1 MEEIEERLK
10 NNKQKIIDLFL
21 KNVKGVNIILNSN
34 NNHCGNEGYWLE
46 TKMNIKHN
54 NKNKPDLYG
63 YEMKKNSV
71 KISFGDFSASEYLFS
86 SKKSYIKEY
95 NKWTNDINI
104 TKNDYIKYFGKKNE
118 KKNNRYSW
126 SGSCVPTYNNWNYSG
141 QNLLFNENND
151 LCIYYQFDKDERI
164 TKYQLPSFLQT
175 TEKIVIAIWKK
186 SKLENHINNKFNKKG
201 FFICKK

>member
-1 MEEIEERLK
+1 
-10 NNKQKIIDLFL
+10 
-21 KNVKGVNIILNSN
+21 
-34 NNHCGNEGYWLE
+34 
-46 TKMNIKHN
+46 MNIKHN